1 MAKKA
6 EDIGRVDEV
15 VEAALVLFMERGYD
29 NAPMSLLAGR
39 LGLTKAGLYHHFDS
53 KEDLLFVAHKTAMQ
67 RQLGPLFAAA
77 EQEPDPE
84 RRLRTF
90 LNDYARMLALEPTAG
105 LMIREAR
112 RLSPSH
118 LKEIKK
124 TWRFGLDLVR
134 GAIIELQ
141 RSGRCRADVDPTFA
155 AFAAIGMANWICY
168 WFDPKRP
175 NSAEAVAKTIAD
187 LFMAGLTAG
196 TIGRAASRGDTVV
209 ASPRRAEQPRRTKQL
224 SRNTKREP
232 TAPKR
237 RTS

>member
-6 EDIGRVDEV
+6 DEIARVDAV
-15 VEAALVLFMERGYD
+15 VEAALLLFMERGYD

-77 EQEPDPE
+77 ENEPDPE

-90 LNDYARMLALEPTAG
+90 LHDYARMLALEPTAG

-112 RLSPSH
+112 RLSPGH
-118 LKEIKK
+118 LKEIKN

-175 NSAEAVAKTIAD
+175 NSADAVAKTIAD
-187 LFMAGLTAG
+187 LFMSGLTAG
-196 TIGRAASRGDTVV
+196 TIGRAAARGDTVV
-209 ASPRRAEQPRRTKQL
+209 ASPRRTKQPRRAKQM
-224 SRNTKREP
+224 SRAAKGER
-232 TAPKR
+232 TAQKR

>member
-6 EDIGRVDEV
+6 EEIGRVDEV
-15 VEAALVLFMERGYD
+15 VEAALQLFMERGYD

-39 LGLTKAGLYHHFDS
+39 LGLTKAGLYHHFES

-77 EQEPDPE
+77 EKEPDPE

-90 LNDYARMLALEPTAG
+90 LQDYARMLALEPTAG

-112 RLSPSH
+112 RLSPYH

-124 TWRFGLDLVR
+124 TWRLGLDLVR
-134 GAIIELQ
+134 GAIVALQ

-175 NSAEAVAKTIAD
+175 DGADTVAKTIAD
-187 LFMAGLTAG
+187 LFMSGLTVG
-196 TIGRAASRGDTVV
+196 TSGRAPSRRSTVV
-209 ASPRRAEQPRRTKQL
+209 AAPRRGRQL
-224 SRNTKREP
+224 SRNNKEER
-232 TAPKR
+232 TAHKR
-237 RTS
+237 RSS